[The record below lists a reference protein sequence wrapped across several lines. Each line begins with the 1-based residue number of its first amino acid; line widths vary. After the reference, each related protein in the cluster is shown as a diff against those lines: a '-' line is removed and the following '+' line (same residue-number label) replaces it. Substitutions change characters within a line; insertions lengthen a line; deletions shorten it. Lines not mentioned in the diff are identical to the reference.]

1 VFTVLAIMVDLG
13 WPWWV
18 TTLIAAVVALL
29 AAWAF
34 VRTRRATIRA
44 VAALVLLE
52 AIAIGII
59 APFVMK
65 SNKSTS
71 GTPAMSSG
79 SSGGADFAQKAD
91 ANCSALNAYIATLG
105 KPKTPAEIERQ
116 MDQLLPAFWRKI
128 VAQGELS
135 VPRDKQTT
143 ARQWMHSMAA
153 FGRDYESLRAAASHG
168 DAKGMQR
175 ANASANADA
184 TRSGR
189 LSKDLGLH
197 VCFQ

>member
-1 VFTVLAIMVDLG
+1 MVDLG
-13 WPWWV
+13 WRWWV
-18 TTLIAAVVALL
+18 TTLIAGGVALL
-29 AAWAF
+29 AALAF

-44 VAALVLLE
+44 VATLVLLE
-52 AIAIGII
+52 AIAIGVV

-91 ANCSALNAYIATLG
+91 ANCTALYAYIATLG
-105 KPKTPAEIERQ
+105 KPKTPAGIERQ
-116 MDQLLPAFWRKI
+116 MDQLLPAIWRKI
-128 VAQGELS
+128 VAQGELA
-135 VPRDKQTT
+135 VPPDKQTT
-143 ARQWMHSMAA
+143 ARQWMHSMTA
-153 FGRDYESLRAAASHG
+153 FSLDYESLRAAASHG
-168 DAKGMQR
+168 DANGMQR

-189 LSKDLGLH
+189 LSKDLGMN